1 MKFVVIL
8 VFALYSRDTVSLN
21 LLNLSLVFFN
31 EVFHQ
36 LVQISI
42 YVVVVNDVHE
52 IERVMHSFKKLE
64 TFWLWLVDRSPSKP
78 AAECLIFPD
87 HERGEVNDCWLDDLL
102 VSEDT
107 PGYCVDRITLY
118 VSNHVSMNVSC
129 LVSDHLVALKE
140 RCEQV

>member
-64 TFWLWLVDRSPSKP
+64 TF
-78 AAECLIFPD
+78 
-87 HERGEVNDCWLDDLL
+87 
-102 VSEDT
+102 
-107 PGYCVDRITLY
+107 
-118 VSNHVSMNVSC
+118 
-129 LVSDHLVALKE
+129 
-140 RCEQV
+140 